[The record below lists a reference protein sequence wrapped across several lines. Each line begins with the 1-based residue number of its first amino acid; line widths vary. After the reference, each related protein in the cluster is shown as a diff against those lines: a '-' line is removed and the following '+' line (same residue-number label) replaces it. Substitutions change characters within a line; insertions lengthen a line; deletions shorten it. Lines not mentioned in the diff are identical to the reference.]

1 MRRPSKWW
9 LLLLVPT
16 ILLAFPIGVLYWSSF
31 DNTEKLVH
39 ALLFQANGD
48 LDEKTF
54 LAAMTGRFPKGTEV
68 RELIAFITAF
78 KGQCNAVGNDKL
90 NCSLDVSGTF
100 CVGTKMQIDAKTSAD
115 GKIEEFNAVK
125 YFVGC

>member
-1 MRRPSKWW
+1 MRKPSKWW

-16 ILLAFPIGVLYWSSF
+16 ILVAFPIVVLYGSSF

-39 ALLFQANGD
+39 VLLFQANGES
-48 LDEKTF
+48 DEKTF
-54 LAAMTGRFPKGTEV
+54 LAAMTARFPKGTEV
-68 RELIAFITAF
+68 RELIAFINGF
-78 KGQCNAVGNDKL
+78 NGQCKAVGNDKL

-100 CVGTKMQIDAKTSAD
+100 CVGTKMQIDTKISAN
-115 GKIEEFNAVK
+115 GKIEEFNVVK